1 MRMSRPGWRWIFRG
15 FRQVLS
21 GIAGINLVD
30 DNGQKQKELG
40 LKVKGAPQSGVF
52 RCLDFYN
59 KGNALKFC

>member
-1 MRMSRPGWRWIFRG
+1 MSRPD
-15 FRQVLS
+15 
-21 GIAGINLVD
+21 LVYY
-30 DNGQKQKELG
+30 KKKKKKELG